1 MGVCSRVGG
10 GTSSG
15 RHARPTTRE
24 SDSHVLPPQR
34 TAAAG
39 RASGVFAR
47 RSGGVAPGNR
57 CSVCY
62 HRTCIPW
69 HTETSHTCK
78 LLQTAARVSVLN
90 TLSANSWL
98 AARAATRGSP
108 MSKDPGDHCSRL
120 ESKLDDLLGA
130 VEAFGRRSS
139 VRLTEVSASA
149 TRLAEVSLSA
159 SATRLTE
166 VSASATRLTEVSASV
181 AGARSAI
188 KVSTPAS
195 SALPLRVQNAG
206 APTCAGQPLASLT
219 APSTF
224 AKPNFNPFYHGPD
237 STGAGSPW
245 SPPT

>member
-62 HRTCIPW
+62 HRTCIRW

-78 LLQTAARVSVLN
+78 LLQTATRVSVLN

-139 VRLTEVSASA
+139 V
-149 TRLAEVSLSA
+149 
-159 SATRLTE
+159 RLTE